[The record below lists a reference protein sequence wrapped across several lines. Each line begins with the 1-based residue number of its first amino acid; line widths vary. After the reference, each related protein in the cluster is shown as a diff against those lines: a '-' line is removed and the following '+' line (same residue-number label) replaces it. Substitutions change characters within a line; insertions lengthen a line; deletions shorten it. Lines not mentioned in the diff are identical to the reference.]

1 VDRWTGKIVFD
12 HLHSETVSTVRAIQD
27 QVIATRVIEARVM
40 HKSVLTLLC
49 RVCGQ
54 AEETI
59 VHLLAACPVL
69 ALTAYLYRH
78 NLVAAVIH
86 WHLSKVYSLPLSGG
100 SWFTHQP
107 LPVVEGSSAKL
118 LWDFSLAS
126 DYKHSANRPDIVLFD
141 YQQQNIFFVEASCPA
156 DINVTVKEDEKLNK
170 YTLKCKLFTPDVQ
183 YASYY
188 HTCGS
193 GLNWN
198 CFKTLFVFFKENPR
212 VFNATL

>member
-1 VDRWTGKIVFD
+1 M
-12 HLHSETVSTVRAIQD
+12 Q
-27 QVIATRVIEARVM
+27 
-40 HKSVLTLLC
+40 
-49 RVCGQ
+49 VCGQ

-118 LWDFSLAS
+118 LWDFSLTS

-141 YQQQNIFFVEASCPA
+141 YQRQDIFFVEVSCPA
-156 DINVTVKEDEKLNK
+156 DINVTVKEDEKLKK
-170 YTLKCKLFTPDVQ
+170 YTSLAADFHQMYNMPVTIIPVVLGSTGIVSKHCLSFLKKIPEFSMRLFSHLQ
-183 YASYY
+183 
-188 HTCGS
+188 
-193 GLNWN
+193 
-198 CFKTLFVFFKENPR
+198 K
-212 VFNATL
+212 ATLIGTVRLLQSINFNV